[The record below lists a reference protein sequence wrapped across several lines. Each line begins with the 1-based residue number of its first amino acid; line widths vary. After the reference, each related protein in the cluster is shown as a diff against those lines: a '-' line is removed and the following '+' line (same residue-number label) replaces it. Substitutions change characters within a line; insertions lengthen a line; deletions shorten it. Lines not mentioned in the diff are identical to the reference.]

1 MEMSGSDRP
10 GGWLPFA
17 FALLSAVIA
26 WPHAAWA
33 QTSEAVDRSAL
44 RVCADPSNLPFSN
57 RAGEGYENK
66 IAELLAAELGVPVR
80 YTWFPQVTG
89 FVRNTLRARKCDLV
103 MGVPLGFELLQNTN
117 PYYRTSY
124 SLVYRADTGLAVTA
138 LDDPAVKSL
147 RMGVVAGTPPATL
160 YAKYGL
166 LGNTR
171 SYHLMADTRY
181 HNPSKQMIDDVAA
194 GEIDVGA
201 LWGPI
206 AGYHTKQHNPLLKV
220 VPLASQPGL
229 VRLDFRITMGL
240 RFNEPEWKHQLNE
253 LIEKKQPEINA
264 ILLDY
269 GVPLLD
275 DQGQAITRPSE

>member
-1 MEMSGSDRP
+1 
-10 GGWLPFA
+10 
-17 FALLSAVIA
+17 
-26 WPHAAWA
+26 
-33 QTSEAVDRSAL
+33 
-44 RVCADPSNLPFSN
+44 
-57 RAGEGYENK
+57 
-66 IAELLAAELGVPVR
+66 
-80 YTWFPQVTG
+80 
-89 FVRNTLRARKCDLV
+89 
-103 MGVPLGFELLQNTN
+103 
-117 PYYRTSY
+117 
-124 SLVYRADTGLAVTA
+124 
-138 LDDPAVKSL
+138 
-147 RMGVVAGTPPATL
+147 
-160 YAKYGL
+160 
-166 LGNTR
+166 
-171 SYHLMADTRY
+171 MADTRY